1 MRTSDA
7 ASRGWLTRN
16 VRVLSAVSFLQ
27 DTASELLYPLLP
39 IYLTSVLGAPPSVVG
54 AVEGAAEG
62 AASLTKLA
70 AGPLGDRFARRPL
83 IATGYGMA
91 ALGKVIVAAAG
102 AWPGVLAGRVVDRLG
117 KGIRG
122 APRDALLVADIDE
135 AARGRVFGF
144 HRAMDTFGA
153 VVGPLLG
160 LAGYELLDH
169 QIAPLLW
176 VAVVPAV
183 LSVALVF
190 LARERRRAL
199 VAAPPA
205 ALFSRI
211 GELPRRFWRV
221 TTVLVAFGVVNFPDA
236 LLLLRLNQIGF
247 SVPAVILAY
256 VGYNLV
262 YALTSYP
269 AGLLADRVGRPA
281 VFGIGLVFF
290 AVGYTGLGLTT
301 NTVAAWLLIGVYGVF
316 TGCTD
321 GVGKAWISSL
331 VGNELQGS
339 AQGVFQGASGFA
351 VLAAGL
357 WAGFLWGADGRLP
370 LLISG
375 VAGGVFAVGTPGVC
389 AAGSHNRH
397 GKLDPVQGERRCSN
411 ADDRIAPAG
420 SAR

>member
-1 MRTSDA
+1 VRT
-7 ASRGWLTRN
+7 WLTRN

-27 DTASELLYPLLP
+27 DAASELLYPLLP
-39 IYLTSVLGAPPSVVG
+39 IYLTSILGAPAAVVG
-54 AVEGAAEG
+54 AVEGVAEG

-91 ALGKVIVAAAG
+91 ALGKVMVAAAAG
-102 AWPGVLAGRVVDRLG
+102 WPGVLAGRVVDRLG

-122 APRDALLVADIDE
+122 APRDALLVVDIDDS
-135 AARGRVFGF
+135 ARGRVFGF
-144 HRAMDTFGA
+144 HRTMDTLGA

-169 QIAPLLW
+169 QIPPLLW

-190 LARERRRAL
+190 FVRETRTLPRAQRRAIFAR
-199 VAAPPA
+199 V
-205 ALFSRI
+205 RD
-211 GELPRRFWRV
+211 LPGRYWRV
-221 TTVLVAFGVVNFPDA
+221 TTVLVLFGLVNFPDA
-236 LLLLRLNQIGF
+236 LLLLRLNEIGF
-247 SVPAVILAY
+247 SVVEVILAY
-256 VGYNLV
+256 VTYNAV
-262 YALTSYP
+262 YALSSYP
-269 AGLLADRVGRPA
+269 AGLLADRIPRPA

-301 NTVAAWLLIGVYGVF
+301 EAVLAWLLIGVYGLF

-331 VGNELQGS
+331 VGPDLQAS

-351 VLAAGL
+351 VLGAGL
-357 WAGFLWGADGRLP
+357 WAGFVWGADGRVP

-375 VAGGVFAVGTPGVC
+375 IVGGVFAIGLLGTAV
-389 AAGSHNRH
+389 S
-397 GKLDPVQGERRCSN
+397 RR
-411 ADDRIAPAG
+411 R
-420 SAR
+420 